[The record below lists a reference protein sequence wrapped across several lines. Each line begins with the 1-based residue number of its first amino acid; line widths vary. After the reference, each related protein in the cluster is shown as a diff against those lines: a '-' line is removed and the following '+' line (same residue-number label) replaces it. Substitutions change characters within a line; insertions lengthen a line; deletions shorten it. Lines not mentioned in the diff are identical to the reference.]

1 MFFLVSIA
9 LLIAIVYF
17 YMKLPKFGKQP
28 SVDALLK
35 IQEASNYLDNK
46 FQNISHTP
54 DLTEGVTYYKV
65 LKEFIFNK
73 EKHTRPPM
81 KIPSLNHQIKDLNVD
96 MNCLVWFGHSSYL
109 MQIDGKIFLV
119 DPIFS
124 GSASPLKFTT
134 KSFEGSN
141 NYSVDD
147 MPLIDYL
154 IITHDHW
161 DHLDYD
167 TIKRINTK
175 VSKVICSLGVAE
187 HLVKWGYTR
196 NKIIEKNWYETEQLE
211 FGFEII
217 TTPGRHFS
225 GRSFRRQQTL
235 WASYVLNTPSLK
247 IFIGGD
253 SGYDKHFKEIGKQ
266 HGPFDLAILEC
277 GQYNKNW
284 KYIHMMPEET
294 AKAAID
300 LNAKMLMPVHWAK
313 FTLAQHAWDD
323 SIKRVV
329 IESEKL
335 NLPLI
340 HPMIGELVDLNN
352 SQEFSKWWEMSTN

>member
-1 MFFLVSIA
+1 MYFIISI
-9 LLIAIVYF
+9 LIIAVFVILYLR
-17 YMKLPKFGKQP
+17 LPKFGKLP
-28 SVDALLK
+28 SGNSLLK
-35 IQEASNYLDNK
+35 IKSASNYSNNK
-46 FQNISHTP
+46 FQNIHQTP
-54 DLTEGVTYYKV
+54 DFTEGVTIYQV
-65 LKEFIFNK
+65 LKEFIFNN
-73 EKHTRPPM
+73 EKNTKPPII
-81 KIPSLNHQIKDLNVD
+81 IPSQKNNLKQLDLSKNL
-96 MNCLVWFGHSSYL
+96 LVWFGHSSYL

-323 SIKRVV
+323 SIKRVA